1 MLPLVLRRPLSMTLL
16 LLAAPLGAQG
26 LPTAQSL
33 AARHDSLVGGRATLE
48 AHQSVRMIGSFS
60 LAAAGIDA
68 PLEILKVRPNKY
80 LFRTSMGQLGELL
93 SGYDGRTAWVIQP
106 GQGPVILDG
115 EQAAQVA
122 EQGDFFGDLHD
133 TTKFESMETL
143 EETEF
148 EGRRAYKVRLARRNG
163 TVVHEYFD
171 VATGLS
177 AGGSM
182 SVPTPLGPMEMVTV
196 LSDYREFGGMRV
208 ATRVVQK
215 NPQFE
220 VVLSIVSVE
229 FDTIDPSAVALPE
242 SVKALV
248 KP

>member
-148 EGRRAYKVRLARRNG
+148 EGRRAYKVRLARPNG